1 MSVPIE
7 KIIARAEDTLSDATF
22 TFENERFEVC
32 VNRAYYAV
40 FYCITA
46 LLEAKQVYAKTHQG
60 SHNKF
65 NELYLKTALMPQTL
79 NDSLDTVFSL
89 RQAGDYDFRIEITEL
104 EAQAAIYHAR
114 IFLAATRAY
123 FEAER

>member
-1 MSVPIE
+1 MIVPIE
-7 KIIARAEDTLSDATF
+7 KIIAKAEDTMSDATF
-22 TFENERFEVC
+22 NYEYERYEAC

-46 LLEAKQVYAKTHQG
+46 LLEVKQVYAKTHQG

-65 NELYLKTALMPQTL
+65 NELYLKTKLMPQSL

-89 RQAGDYDFRIEITEL
+89 RQAGDYDFRIDITEL
-104 EAQAAIYHAR
+104 EAQAALEHAR
-114 IFLAATRAY
+114 TFLAATKSY
-123 FEAER
+123 FGLKG